1 MLQRKFQELEK
12 STISSF
18 DILQPVA
25 LAGSLSGGQILS
37 TSSVKK
43 GLGYMSR
50 RFAAPKQENYTDGM
64 CVLKEP
70 QSRRANEDSHCCGIT
85 FFLPLAG
92 KHIRLKWPPRLAG
105 GAGLGGEACDN
116 LS

>member
-1 MLQRKFQELEK
+1 MLQRKLQELEK

-50 RFAAPKQENYTDGM
+50 RFAEPKQENYTDGM
-64 CVLKEP
+64 CVC
-70 QSRRANEDSHCCGIT
+70 SRNRNQEEQMKILTAVGSLFSYHWQE
-85 FFLPLAG
+85 
-92 KHIRLKWPPRLAG
+92 KHPAKMASEAAG
-105 GAGLGGEACDN
+105 GAGLGGEACDI
-116 LS
+116 